1 MSDTEQ
7 SQVAA
12 DSANADEPERVQNL
26 DVVMNIPVRL
36 SMEVGQTSI
45 SIRKLLGLTEGS
57 VVELTR
63 MAGEPLDVLVNG
75 TLIAKGE
82 VVVVN
87 ENFGIKLLDVISPE
101 QRLQSLN

>member
-7 SQVAA
+7 SEVTAESS
-12 DSANADEPERVQNL
+12 SAVEPERVQNL
-26 DVVMNIPVRL
+26 EVVMNIPVRV

-45 SIRKLLGLTEGS
+45 SVRQLLGLTEGS

-63 MAGEPLDVLVNG
+63 RAGAPLAGLVNG